1 MEVKMI
7 HSVNELEKTTPFY
20 VEKLLWGTKHIPKTC
35 AYIGFVPEDAF
46 YVKMV
51 CEEKEPLRKYTKQRD
66 PVYRDSA
73 MEVFLLFEPERAR
86 VEPPV
91 YLNFEANANGALIAS
106 YGKERQ
112 YRSYFSVAEYKAFCC
127 KSRIEEDRWSFSLRI
142 PVEVLER
149 IYGPMRLGEGSTFSC
164 NFYKISETKEIE
176 HYASYS
182 PIKSK
187 IPSFH
192 MPEFFAD
199 AVIAGYI

>member
-7 HSVNELEKTTPFY
+7 HNVHDLEKTTPFY
-20 VEKLLWGTKHIPKTC
+20 VEKLLWGTKQIPKTY

-51 CEEKEPLRKYTKQRD
+51 CEEKEPLRRYTKQRD

-91 YLNFEANANGALIAS
+91 YLNFESNANGALIAS
-106 YGKERQ
+106 YGKERL
-112 YRSYFSVAEYKAFCC
+112 YRSYFSKADYKAFNC
-127 KSRIEEDRWSFSLRI
+127 KARIEEDRWSFSLRI
-142 PVEVLER
+142 PVKVLGR
-149 IYGPMRLGEGSTFSC
+149 IYGSICLEEGSTFSC

-187 IPSFH
+187 TPSFH
-192 MPEFFAD
+192 MPEFFAE
-199 AVIAGYI
+199 AVITR